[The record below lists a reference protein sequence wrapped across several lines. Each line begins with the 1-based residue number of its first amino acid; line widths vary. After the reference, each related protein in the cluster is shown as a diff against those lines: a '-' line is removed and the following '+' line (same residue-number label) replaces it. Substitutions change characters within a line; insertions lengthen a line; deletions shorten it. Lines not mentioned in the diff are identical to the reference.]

1 MINDLLPVCMKCPV
15 CTLKIN
21 YIHWS
26 WQVLVPYFGFPY
38 HYFFIKITPIQ
49 NFALLSYWL
58 QKQLLLHNVRFDKFY
73 GIFKLPL
80 GFEIFLWKL
89 THIHVRGGFLKKNT
103 VYTANFSPTCNSN
116 RSPYGQ
122 NFNCIFPVKISLAVV
137 FVIKCIL
144 WLCVKLTV
152 CFVFQV

>member
-1 MINDLLPVCMKCPV
+1 MINDLLPVCMKCPL

-73 GIFKLPL
+73 CSFQCSIK
-80 GFEIFLWKL
+80 IWQFLWEL
-89 THIHVRGGFLKKNT
+89 MHIHVKEAFMRKNGE
-103 VYTANFSPTCNSN
+103 NFK
-116 RSPYGQ
+116 
-122 NFNCIFPVKISLAVV
+122 CIFPATISCAVI

-144 WLCVKLTV
+144 WLSVKLTV